1 MAVSQE
7 TTSQVA
13 RNLLFASAWSDD
25 WDVSDVVRE
34 VIKRNRRKDRRSK
47 HLNVH
52 FDLAAHRAYVRQGS
66 GTSDVQGHLHLRQ
79 NGSFFFK
86 DGATGGYIS
95 RNTNPG
101 QIDHE
106 IRSAF
111 GFWAKKIV
119 EGAF

>member
-1 MAVSQE
+1 MEV
-7 TTSQVA
+7 
-13 RNLLFASAWSDD
+13 NLLFASAWSDD

-47 HLNVH
+47 QLTVH
-52 FDLAAHRAYVRQGS
+52 FDLAAQRAYVRQGS
-66 GTSDVQGHLHLRQ
+66 GVSDVQGPLQLRQ
-79 NGSFFFK
+79 NGSSILEEE
-86 DGATGGYIS
+86 APGGYIS

-111 GFWAKKIV
+111 GFWAKRIV

>member
-13 RNLLFASAWSDD
+13 PNLLFASAWSDD
-25 WDVSDVVRE
+25 WDISDVVRE
-34 VIKRNRRKDRRSK
+34 VIKHNRRKNRRAK
-47 HLNVH
+47 QLTVH
-52 FDLAAHRAYVRQGS
+52 FDLAAQRAYVRQESGS
-66 GTSDVQGHLHLRQ
+66 SDVQGPLHLRQ